1 MEQQELPSSTSPAGH
16 EAAHVEN
23 LTRNNSEP
31 ASLEGVLY
39 WKKGKTSGSS
49 NTCSWWKR
57 RYVVLNLMDES
68 LSCYRYNSGQHTNNQ
83 GQNKATKFH
92 RRSSMYGDCDDL
104 NNVTENNDVLALQIP
119 ARIPWF
125 VKDVSNDSTLF
136 MIEIETVENDH
147 AGTASTVGS
156 DIDSDDDN
164 SSGGESADFYLP
176 ENNNED
182 EFLDGEDEFQ
192 EEDDNAND
200 HNSLSLTTEIL
211 EGKLHRDIARAK
223 QSGKPLRFYCK
234 CVKGGN
240 EKVLWLKAFS
250 RMNRLSSSFRKRKS
264 LFRALKTPTIRLT
277 HSRTRSPASAAFARE
292 SKQLD
297 KIPEEVTAQSV
308 NSAPTI
314 SFSSKTRWGSREREY
329 KALPE
334 SVYPHRWMTQD
345 ELREELEKPSEVF
358 HDLRQNGCKLD
369 TPNNPSLQ
377 PEIGFLQLEC
387 MQGLGFPK
395 LDRYSKTDAVIYV
408 VSGNYAF
415 CTDVIKNQNN
425 PMWLAKSQ
433 RACNIPLHHA
443 YARVYVGVFNDE
455 KSMKDD
461 FNGRVVLDIARL
473 RPDCTYDVTLPL
485 RLSAH
490 VYSRRRRGAIR
501 LRFRLHYHNLRSA
514 ITSYLPKAISL
525 PRNFKPNTDTVVP
538 CGSSRAF
545 RNVAITAHG
554 AHLPGRF
561 SFQQLRATLREINFT
576 RKQIMTIIKITVK
589 GLREWENPFI
599 SAFIFFAWMHC
610 VYSNA
615 FSLVPAYVVSY
626 FLLELLRNYAKYGLD
641 GKAQRGFVPPSF
653 EELFMGL
660 LMNTDGDK
668 PSAIEP
674 LDMRCE
680 ATTIDD
686 SPVLDYTFDTHKPWG
701 KPLFRAMG
709 FMGDEQTSPGDG
721 GNEADIKDHLEFP
734 FASGLVYPKFSVTE
748 SFASRKKRISTAS
761 GAVKSHKPKSHGR
774 LVPKMI
780 RKDSSGMNDYD
791 YEEQRFGTVKF
802 MRKSGATQ
810 LKGAASG
817 LVDVGESLT
826 EVTGLQYVARPI
838 TGSIRH
844 GLHYVA
850 PPIKSGLKSGYKTGM
865 SGINQVV
872 SPLQNTVES
881 MLTIPQ
887 AAWGGIRRGSSEV
900 WRVMSDSPAFDED
913 ADSEAHEQMTDGA
926 SLSEVYPSNPGDTFG
941 SPSLVHSANTFVDHD
956 GTPVDELDD
965 GATTLLD
972 QLGTDSEVAPAVTI
986 PDQDI
991 DYEDNSSNE
1000 KKKNRKRLTEDLG
1013 EVKEKMHELTLHKF
1027 NSPAYVVKDSNS
1039 RYFYYHQ
1046 TSAKRRKLDISSNLD
1061 KLLNVG
1067 QYSHSN
1073 PVVARVGQYVEPII
1087 GASHSFLCAFRA
1099 LFNVMT
1105 WRDPFLTF
1113 WVSLVGF
1120 ALVVILF
1127 IFPWRLALFGLG
1139 LWFVGP
1145 QNWAIRILRKRG
1157 ILPPKK
1163 ERTKEAAPENME
1175 VPCDQVVFRGHISQ
1189 DDKRKPHSQADPK
1202 EIQYVVVP
1210 YSPLMAQRFY
1220 DWPPERDYAHVSSTP
1235 APRPSTFAD
1244 VAKTSFDSWTASG
1257 TPAHRFKNSTHP
1269 NSLFSSTIASLEK
1282 KTQ

>member
-1 MEQQELPSSTSPAGH
+1 MEQQELPSASPAGH

-23 LTRNNSEP
+23 ITCNNSEP

-39 WKKGKTSGSS
+39 WKKGKITGSS

-68 LSCYRYNSGQHTNNQ
+68 LSCYRYKSGHTNSQ
-83 GQNKATKFH
+83 GQNEATKFH
-92 RRSSMYGDCDDL
+92 RRSSMFGDFDDL
-104 NNVTENNDVLALQIP
+104 NIKEDSDILALQIS
-119 ARIPWF
+119 ARVPWF

-136 MIEIETVENDH
+136 VIEIETEENGH
-147 AGTASTVGS
+147 ARTASTAAS
-156 DIDSDDDN
+156 DIDSDDD
-164 SSGGESADFYLP
+164 SSGGETADFYLAD
-176 ENNNED
+176 NNED
-182 EFLDGEDEFQ
+182 TFLDGEVDS
-192 EEDDNAND
+192 EEEGDNANAD
-200 HNSLSLTTEIL
+200 SFDLTTEIL

-234 CVKGGN
+234 CLKGGN
-240 EKVLWLKAFS
+240 EKVLWLKAFA

-264 LFRALKTPTIRLT
+264 LFRALKAPTIHLT

-297 KIPEEVTAQSV
+297 NIPEEVVAQSL

-314 SFSSKTRWGSREREY
+314 SFTSKTRRGSREREY

-334 SVYPHRWMTQD
+334 SVYPHRWMTKD

-358 HDLRQNGCKLD
+358 HDLRQNDCKLD
-369 TPNNPSLQ
+369 TPNNPSLE
-377 PEIGFLQLEC
+377 PEIGSLQLEC

-408 VSGNYAF
+408 VCGPYAF

-455 KSMKDD
+455 KSTKDD

-514 ITSYLPKAISL
+514 IRSYLPKAISL
-525 PRNFKPNTDTVVP
+525 PRNFKPNTDTIVP
-538 CGSSRAF
+538 TGTSRAF

-554 AHLPGRF
+554 SHLPGRF

-576 RKQIMTIIKITVK
+576 RKQCMTIIKDTVK
-589 GLREWENPFI
+589 GIREWENPFI

-641 GKAQRGFVPPSF
+641 GRSQRGFVPPSF
-653 EELFMGL
+653 EELLMGL
-660 LMNTDGDK
+660 LINTDGDK

-674 LDMRCE
+674 LNMRCE
-680 ATTIDD
+680 VATIGD

-709 FMGDEQTSPGDG
+709 FMDDDKSVPGDD
-721 GNEADIKDHLEFP
+721 GNEIDIEDHLEFP
-734 FASGLVYPKFSVTE
+734 FASGLLYPKFSVTE

-761 GAVKSHKPKSHGR
+761 GAVKSHKPKSHGG

-780 RKDSSGMNDYD
+780 RKDSSGMKDSD
-791 YEEQRFGTVKF
+791 DEDKRFGTVKF
-802 MRKSGATQ
+802 MRKSGASQ
-810 LKGAASG
+810 LKGAASN

-826 EVTGLQYVARPI
+826 EATGLQYVARPI
-838 TGSIRH
+838 TGTIRQ

-850 PPIKSGLKSGYKTGM
+850 PPIKSGIKSGYKTGI
-865 SGINQVV
+865 SGFNQVV
-872 SPLQNTVES
+872 SPLQYTAES
-881 MLTIPQ
+881 IRTIPQ
-887 AAWGGIRRGSSEV
+887 AAWGSIRRGSSEI
-900 WRVMSDSPAFDED
+900 WRVMSDSPAFAED
-913 ADSEAHEQMTDGA
+913 TEAEAKEPMAHGD
-926 SLSEVYPSNPGDTFG
+926 SLSGVYSDNPGETFVS
-941 SPSLVHSANTFVDHD
+941 SPVVHSGNTFDD
-956 GTPVDELDD
+956 RDSIAVDELDD
-965 GATTLLD
+965 GVSTLPD
-972 QLGTDSEVAPAVTI
+972 PQLETDREVAPIVTV

-991 DYEDNSSNE
+991 DYEDNTSNE

-1013 EVKEKMHELTLHKF
+1013 EVKERMHELTLHKF
-1027 NSPAYVVKDSNS
+1027 NSRAYVVKDSNS
-1039 RYFYYHQ
+1039 RYFQYQ
-1046 TSAKRRKLDISSNLD
+1046 QKSAKRRKLGLSNNLD

-1113 WVSLVGF
+1113 WVSLIGF

-1145 QNWAIRILRKRG
+1145 QNWGVRVLRKRG

-1175 VPCDQVVFRGHISQ
+1175 VPSDQIVFKGHISQ

-1210 YSPLMAQRFY
+1210 YSPLMSQRFY
-1220 DWPPERDYAHVSSTP
+1220 DWPPERDYAHVSSIP
-1235 APRPSTFAD
+1235 APRSSTLAE
-1244 VAKTSFDSWTASG
+1244 AQLKTSFDSWTASG
-1257 TPAHRFKNSTHP
+1257 TPPHRFANSTHP